1 MFPKT
6 LWYFTQTDHVHDIKS
21 IKLKKKKIM
30 SLLPLRRYGTLQT
43 GQVEPDF
50 IDFEMHELKTIRKK
64 Y

>member
-21 IKLKKKKIM
+21 IKLKKKNHE
-30 SLLPLRRYGTLQT
+30 SLTSTPIWHFTNRTSGARFHRFRNARTENNQ
-43 GQVEPDF
+43 
-50 IDFEMHELKTIRKK
+50 KKK

>member
-6 LWYFTQTDHVHDIKS
+6 LWYFTQTDHVHGIKS
-21 IKLKKKKIM
+21 IKLKKVI

-50 IDFEMHELKTIRKK
+50 IDFKMHELKTIRKK